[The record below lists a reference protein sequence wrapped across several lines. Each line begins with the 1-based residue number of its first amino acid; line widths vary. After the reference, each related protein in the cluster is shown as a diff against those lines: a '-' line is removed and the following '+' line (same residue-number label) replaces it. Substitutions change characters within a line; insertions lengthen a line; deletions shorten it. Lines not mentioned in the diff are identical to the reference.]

1 MISSLLARCPAGIS
15 VSQLKQQVPPSSVF
29 FPFLLFPSTETQ
41 SKLDFRTFFCVKAQE
56 GHDFKGLFLRRT
68 AGAFWT
74 PFQKENKHYPSPGCS
89 SEVMTQW
96 KGNNKLRFPRGIR
109 PKADN
114 NEYLFYRILSKYFLS
129 FNCHCYG
136 VSIILY
142 SEFRLLR
149 SSNSTW
155 RDVMPVIIVQ
165 IVFLCTDKLNIF
177 QHLVV

>member
-1 MISSLLARCPAGIS
+1 MPCWDQRIPAEATSSTKLR
-15 VSQLKQQVPPSSVF
+15 F
-29 FPFLLFPSTETQ
+29 FPFLLFPSTEAQ

-74 PFQKENKHYPSPGCS
+74 PFQKENKRYPSPGCS

-96 KGNNKLRFPRGIR
+96 KGNNKLRYPRGVR
-109 PKADN
+109 PEADN

-136 VSIILY
+136 VSVILY

-165 IVFLCTDKLNIF
+165 IVFFMHRQIEYISAPRCITDRRR
-177 QHLVV
+177 